1 MRARL
6 NILTVLCAGA
16 AVLFVCITAVSVAD
30 GGKVSAERIFYKAND
45 LYEAGKYDEAVEAY
59 LKLVR
64 EGKESGNLYYNLG
77 NSYFKTGLL
86 GKAVLYYEKARRLMP
101 RDGDLEAN
109 YKHAL
114 SFTEGTLRE
123 TDRVWFLRFIY
134 NTFEQFSLNEITI
147 LLSSIFLFIFITM
160 VIGIYSRARRP
171 VIISALILLFLFSAA
186 FIALCERMDLLGKE
200 AVVMIKSTD
209 AKFEPFNRATT
220 HFTLY
225 EGMKAR
231 VILRKR
237 GWDKIQRPDG
247 KAGWV
252 ESSVIEF
259 I

>member
-1 MRARL
+1 MRVKL
-6 NILTVLCAGA
+6 NILTILCAGA
-16 AVLFVCITAVSVAD
+16 AVLFICVTAASAAD

-45 LYEAGKYDEAVEAY
+45 FYEAGKYDEAIEAY
-59 LKLVR
+59 LKLAG

-77 NSYFKTGLL
+77 NSYFKAGLL
-86 GKAVLYYEKARRLMP
+86 GKAILYYEKARRLMP

-109 YKHAL
+109 YRHAL
-114 SFTEGTLRE
+114 SFMEGTLRE
-123 TDRVWFLRFIY
+123 PDRVWFLRFIY
-134 NTFEQFSLNEITI
+134 NIFEQFSLNEITI
-147 LLSSIFLFIFITM
+147 LLSSIFLFIFAAM
-160 VIGIYSRARRP
+160 VIGIYTRARRP

-186 FIALCERMDLLGKE
+186 FISLCERMDLLGKE
-200 AVVMIKSTD
+200 AVVMIESAD
-209 AKFEPFNRATT
+209 AKFEPFDRATT